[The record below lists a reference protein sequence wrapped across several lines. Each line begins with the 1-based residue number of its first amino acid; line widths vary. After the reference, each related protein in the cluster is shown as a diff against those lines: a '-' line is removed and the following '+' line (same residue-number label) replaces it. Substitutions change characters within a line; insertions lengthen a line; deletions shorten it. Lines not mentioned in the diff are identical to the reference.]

1 VPEMRIEKADSL
13 SRRLDWKVGIE
24 NDNENQKLV
33 KKEWIRGMIKVVVKG
48 PEMKLLEKIKRAKEK
63 DEEVV
68 RVIEEIKKAG
78 MKNLRGD
85 EWKIEKDLVLKEE
98 KVYVPKDEELRME
111 IIWLYHD
118 TPVAENR
125 GRWKTTELV
134 MRNYW
139 WSEVTNNMGKY
150 MDRCNACQRMKNR
163 TEALVKKLI
172 ANEIPEKV
180 WMYLTVD
187 FITKLPL
194 VAEKN
199 AILVVCDRLS
209 KIAQFVATT
218 EETLVE
224 GVVRLFRD
232 NV

>member
-1 VPEMRIEKADSL
+1 MRIEKANSL

-24 NDNENQKLV
+24 SDNENQKLV

-48 PEMKLLEKIKRAKEK
+48 PETKLLEKIKRARGK

-98 KVYVPKDEELRME
+98 KVYVPKDEDLRME

-118 TPVAENR
+118 TPVAEHR

-139 WSEVTNNMGKY
+139 WPEVTNNMGKY
-150 MDRCNACQRMKNR
+150 MDGCNACQKMKNR
-163 TEALVKKLI
+163 TEAPV
-172 ANEIPEKV
+172 
-180 WMYLTVD
+180 
-187 FITKLPL
+187 
-194 VAEKN
+194 KN

-209 KIAQFVATT
+209 KIAHFVATT

-224 GVVRLFRD
+224 GLARLFRD